1 MLPTKFWFMCPSG
14 FRDVFLESDQ
24 WMPSDGKS
32 SHCLWQGEL
41 KMYLL
46 SVKCYHLFHRI
57 MLYYI
62 LYATR
67 KLKIVTIDLTQYIH
81 ILFVLNF
88 IFESLFVPNIVPE
101 NFPTRYPAL
110 IKYVDIK

>member
-1 MLPTKFWFMCPSG
+1 M
-14 FRDVFLESDQ
+14 DA
-24 WMPSDGKS
+24 KS

-67 KLKIVTIDLTQYIH
+67 KLKSVTIDLTQYIH

-88 IFESLFVPNIVPE
+88 IFESLFVPDIISE
-101 NFPTRYPAL
+101 YFPTRYPAL
-110 IKYVDIK
+110 IKYVDIE